1 MPNRDLQRLQDQIR
15 EMAQR
20 LTDGEEYLAFAE
32 LGEEL
37 RQSGIDPEQL
47 KRRFYEA
54 ARDIATR
61 ERSANRPAP
70 RSLRQAIDQFA
81 PDGIMPRDE
90 KTAVSRMTRWLDGL
104 TAPLLPPDQFEAARA
119 YRKAGDVSDEEK
131 TDLDEL
137 EKRLKDEIRGE
148 R

>member
-1 MPNRDLQRLQDQIR
+1 MPKRHLQRLQDQIR

-20 LTDGEEYLAFAE
+20 LTDGDEKLASAE
-32 LGEEL
+32 LGEKL

-54 ARDIATR
+54 AQEITTR

-70 RSLRQAIDQFA
+70 RSLQQAIDQFA

-90 KTAVSRMTRWLDGL
+90 KTAVSKMARWLNGL
-104 TAPLLPPDQFEAARA
+104 TAPLLLPDQFEAAHA
-119 YRKAGDVSDEEK
+119 YRKAGEVADEEK

-137 EKRLKDEIRGE
+137 EKRLKDEIQGE
-148 R
+148 Q